1 MKNTLKALLVAITAF
16 SFSVANA
23 GDLTIT
29 GSAKAS
35 YSITSS
41 DNASAQID
49 RQKGLGVT
57 NEFSLSASGELDN
70 GMSWN
75 YKQDIDGAT
84 VQDDGQ
90 LTLTTDYGTL
100 GVFISE
106 GGLDVDNAASQ
117 SVVSRPSDTSYNEG
131 MVDSWD
137 ISGLNTLQYH
147 TPADLLPFGISAK
160 VAYAPSMV
168 AGINDYKATGA
179 GNTVSNTNPG
189 IGNTFFNTAT
199 GTPLT
204 QTIGSMGDDATH
216 YQVKIAAIPYADGL
230 TLGADYLEIGG
241 QDAGASLD
249 QKAESGSYYGTY
261 AAGMF
266 SIGYSKSFLA
276 TKMTEATSDFLE
288 SIETTKYSVA
298 ANINDNFSIS
308 YEKEESEPNSK
319 TAATAMFDLESTGI
333 QAAYTLGGMTL
344 AVAMNDH
351 QNAQY
356 TENKDVKDTVFSV
369 AMAF

>member
-23 GDLTIT
+23 GDLSIT
-29 GSAKAS
+29 GSVKAS
-35 YSITSS
+35 YSIASS
-41 DNASAQID
+41 DNASAQIAQ
-49 RQKGLGVT
+49 QKGLGVT

-75 YKQDIDGAT
+75 YKQDIDGT
-84 VQDDGQ
+84 TTQDDAQ

-106 GGLDVDNAASQ
+106 GGLDTDNSASQ

-137 ISGLNTLQYH
+137 ISGMNTLQYH
-147 TPADLLPFGISAK
+147 TPADLLPFGITAK

-168 AGINDYKATGA
+168 AGINDYKATGSE
-179 GNTVSNTNPG
+179 NTVSNTNPG
-189 IGNTFFNTAT
+189 TGATFFNTTAA
-199 GTPLT
+199 PLT

-216 YQVKIAAIPYADGL
+216 YQVKIAAIPYAEGL

-241 QDAGASLD
+241 QDNGSALD

-261 AAGMF
+261 TAGMF
-266 SIGYSKSFLA
+266 SLGYSKSFLA
-276 TKMTEATSDFLE
+276 TKMTEATTDFLE
-288 SIETTKYSVA
+288 SIEATKYSVA

-308 YEKEESEPNSK
+308 YEKEESAPNSK
-319 TAATAMFDLESTGI
+319 TAATAMFDIESTGI

-351 QNAQY
+351 QNARY